1 MATGGTTYLEYPPEL
16 KTNTE
21 GHYVLFESYPSL
33 FGGGVATT
41 PEFSIALP
49 MSAQAL
55 ISTAE
60 AVYAEQEGLGTVL
73 SETAA
78 KVSGELAP
86 YFTSGQDG
94 GDITSKLANMIPTA
108 TQGESV
114 VESSVQQMIRKND
127 FLKRAVGGLN
137 VAVNPK
143 MSLLY
148 QGPGKFRQFTFEF
161 PMIAK
166 SEAESETIRQII
178 KFFRSATL
186 PGYTENHLPNGG
198 AQAATGGSRKRGAGS
213 NFFSFPNKFRIKFGH
228 AGTTGGSSYKGG
240 GAGTPFKIATSVCKS
255 AVVNYAAAGVPFFFE
270 NGAPFEIKMTLT
282 FMETVIIT
290 KELVEDGF

>member
-94 GDITSKLANMIPTA
+94 GDITSKLANMIPSA

-143 MSLLY
+143 LSL
-148 QGPGKFRQFTFEF
+148 
-161 PMIAK
+161 IHI
-166 SEAESETIRQII
+166 SEPTR
-178 KFFRSATL
+178 
-186 PGYTENHLPNGG
+186 PY
-198 AQAATGGSRKRGAGS
+198 
-213 NFFSFPNKFRIKFGH
+213 
-228 AGTTGGSSYKGG
+228 
-240 GAGTPFKIATSVCKS
+240 
-255 AVVNYAAAGVPFFFE
+255 
-270 NGAPFEIKMTLT
+270 
-282 FMETVIIT
+282 
-290 KELVEDGF
+290 